1 MTTLASAQPK
11 IAQMQAENEY
21 YVPNKWKELYGR
33 PTEKR
38 GSAPVQQK
46 RPPEITGRPVLSK
59 QLKSFDMEVTN
70 QNEQYAKAV
79 RQRALALHDE
89 RKNRIWE
96 EYERL
101 KNKYPVGSQQLA
113 EGIQNMRRMLE
124 KSEADATSGRYVWEH
139 GSDKFNEVQ
148 ASLHHVLGARHI
160 LEGGDKGKGKGRALI
175 PAGVSL
181 ARAFPRAHTPPPVFS
196 GYGGSSSDRG
206 GHRGP

>member
-1 MTTLASAQPK
+1 MATLAPAQPK

-38 GSAPVQQK
+38 GSAPVQK

-124 KSEADATSGRYVWEH
+124 KSEADASGGRYVWEH

-148 ASLHHVLGARHI
+148 ANLHHVLGARHI

-175 PAGVSL
+175 PAGVPL
-181 ARAFPRAHTPPPVFS
+181 ARVFPPPTPARE

-206 GHRGP
+206 GHRGM